1 MEENNFKRLLAE
13 EEVNN
18 PPPKEIEEN
27 LFKNLHILELLG
39 ETVEL
44 YLPSAANLFID
55 MLGGSVENTK
65 LETVSSGLIGGSVD
79 NDDET
84 ISSESASEEDE

>member
-1 MEENNFKRLLAE
+1 MEENNFKRLMAE
-13 EEVNN
+13 EELNN

-27 LFKNLHILELLG
+27 IFRNLHIFELLG

-55 MLGGSVENTK
+55 MLGGSVDHAA
-65 LETVSSGLIGGSVD
+65 LDSSTSHLIGGQSD
-79 NDDET
+79 NDDENK
-84 ISSESASEEDE
+84 SSSSLDEKD

>member
-1 MEENNFKRLLAE
+1 MEENNFKRLMAE
-13 EEVNN
+13 EELNN

-27 LFKNLHILELLG
+27 IFRNLHIFELLG

-55 MLGGSVENTK
+55 MLGGSVDHAALDSNA
-65 LETVSSGLIGGSVD
+65 SHLIGGQSD
-79 NDDET
+79 NDDENK
-84 ISSESASEEDE
+84 SSSSLDEKD